1 MLKGNVPS
9 ILSSRV
15 SQAEISDLCLGRS
28 AEVVGIENE
37 ATKHDDAYIPIYL
50 WNDRLTRPWRSL
62 AGLEDIT
69 DEELNEKLYKVG
81 DTIRNK
87 CVLPCWKKNVM
98 RSFIVWFRS
107 TYRTQVNLTPPTPQ
121 ASLMG

>member
-1 MLKGNVPS
+1 VLIERKVKILKGNVPS

-37 ATKHDDAYIPIYL
+37 ATKKHDDTDVPIYL
-50 WNDRLTRPWRSL
+50 RNDRLTRPWRSL
-62 AGLEDIT
+62 AGSEDII
-69 DEELNEKLYKVG
+69 DEELNEKLYKAA

-87 CVLPCWKKNVM
+87 FVLPCWKKN
-98 RSFIVWFRS
+98 
-107 TYRTQVNLTPPTPQ
+107 
-121 ASLMG
+121 ASGR